1 MSLGLDYLHS
11 HSWLER
17 EMKIEKRFVL
27 VDTMFADLFLNDAVK
42 KRTVQRKVYL
52 RVPTL
57 SFVRKGGIFKNLDS

>member
-27 VDTMFADLFLNDAVK
+27 VDTVFADLFLNDAVK
-42 KRTVQRKVYL
+42 KITVQRKVYL
-52 RVPTL
+52 RVTTL